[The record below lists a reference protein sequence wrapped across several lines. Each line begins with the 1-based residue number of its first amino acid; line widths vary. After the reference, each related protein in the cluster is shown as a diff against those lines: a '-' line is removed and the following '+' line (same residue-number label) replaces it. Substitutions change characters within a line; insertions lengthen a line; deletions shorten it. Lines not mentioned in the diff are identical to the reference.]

1 MSITIRRRRVTT
13 EYLSITDVIEKTSVK
28 RTTILYRIREG
39 LFPQPDAIIH
49 HNKLVTYGW
58 LPETINNYMK
68 ENNND

>member
-1 MSITIRRRRVTT
+1 MAT
-13 EYLSITDVIEKTSVK
+13 EYLSITDVIEKTGVK
-28 RTTILYRIREG
+28 RTTILYRTRENSKS
-39 LFPQPDAIIH
+39 FPQPDAIIR

>member
-1 MSITIRRRRVTT
+1 MTT
-13 EYLSITDVIEKTSVK
+13 KYLSITDVVEKTGVK
-28 RTTILYRIREG
+28 RTTILYRIHEDSKR
-39 LFPQPDAIIH
+39 FPQPDAIIQ

>member
-1 MSITIRRRRVTT
+1 MAI

-28 RTTILYRIREG
+28 RTTILYRIREDAKD
-39 LFPQPDAIIH
+39 FPQPDAIIR

>member
-1 MSITIRRRRVTT
+1 MAI

-28 RTTILYRIREG
+28 RTTILYRIHEDTKG
-39 LFPQPDAIIH
+39 FPQLDAIIRH
-49 HNKLVTYGW
+49 DKLVTYGW

>member
-1 MSITIRRRRVTT
+1 MAT

-28 RTTILYRIREG
+28 RTTILYRIHEG
-39 LFPQPDAIIH
+39 TKGFPQPDAIIRH
-49 HNKLVTYGW
+49 DKLVTYGW